1 MSYNGQ
7 RCTALKVLYV
17 HESIADEFNT
27 KFAKAVDNLKF
38 GMPWDKDAF
47 LTPLPEP
54 SKPNYI
60 KDLIDDAI
68 SKGANVINDK
78 GGEVTDN
85 YCYPAVLYPVNSSM
99 KVFEEEQFGPV
110 VPIIPFKKIDEPL
123 DDMAMSEY
131 GQQVSL
137 FGSDTKK
144 LGPLI
149 DTLANENS
157 NICKEIIK
165 LSK

>member
-1 MSYNGQ
+1 M
-7 RCTALKVLYV
+7 
-17 HESIADEFNT
+17 HESISDEFNT

-54 SKPNYI
+54 NKPSYI

-78 GGEVTDN
+78 GGVVTDN

-123 DDMAMSEY
+123 DDL
-131 GQQVSL
+131 SL
-137 FGSDTKK
+137 
-144 LGPLI
+144 I
-149 DTLANENS
+149 H
-157 NICKEIIK
+157 I
-165 LSK
+165 